1 MHIHFKKALALTGL
15 FIAVQATAQ
24 LTFYEN
30 SSFEGQSFTT
40 QRNIN
45 NLERFGFN
53 NRASSVVVRGNA
65 NDRWEVCDDVR
76 FTGRCVVLRRGE
88 YSSLSSMGLNDRV
101 SSVRNVGRNA
111 RIEDDRYAPAPVVP
125 VAPQVTFYENDSYQG
140 SSFTINS
147 AESDFRRSGF
157 NDRAS
162 SAVVS
167 SGRWE
172 VCENI
177 GYAGQC
183 VVLRP
188 GQYSNLA
195 YMGLN
200 NRVSSVRALA
210 SNVRVD
216 DGRYAPSPMVSTDYR
231 RRNNEQ
237 LYQANVTSVRAV
249 VDAPGQRCWVEQEQV
264 AAKPNNSGVAGGVIG
279 AVLGGILGHQVGG
292 GSGKDVATGLGVV
305 GGALIGNRVGRDNA
319 TPVTTTQNVQRCAT
333 APQAQPTYWDVT
345 YNFRG
350 QEYRVQM
357 TREPGSTVTVNEQ
370 GVPRA

>member
-1 MHIHFKKALALTGL
+1 MHIYLKKALPLAGL
-15 FIAVQATAQ
+15 FFVVQATAQ
-24 LTFYEN
+24 ITFYEN
-30 SSFEGQSFTT
+30 ASFEGQSFTT
-40 QRNIN
+40 QRTVN

-65 NDRWEVCDDVR
+65 KDRWEVCEDAR
-76 FTGRCVVLRRGE
+76 FTGRCVILRRGE
-88 YSSLSSMGLNDRV
+88 YSSLSSMGLNNQV

-111 RIEDDRYAPAPVVP
+111 RIEEDRYAPAPIAP

-177 GYAGQC
+177 GYGGQC

-188 GQYSNLA
+188 GQYSNLT

-200 NRVSSVRALA
+200 NRVSSVRSLTPD
-210 SNVRVD
+210 VRVED
-216 DGRYAPSPMVSTDYR
+216 RRYAPYPLVSNDYR
-231 RRNNEQ
+231 QRNNEK

-249 VDAPGQRCWVEQEQV
+249 VDTPGQRCWVEQSQV
-264 AAKPNNSGVAGGVIG
+264 AAKPNNSGVAGGMIG
-279 AVLGGILGHQVGG
+279 AVIGGILGHQVGG

-305 GGALIGNRVGRDNA
+305 GGALIGNRVGKDNA
-319 TPVTTTQNVQRCAT
+319 QPVTTTQNVQRCAA

-345 YNFRG
+345 YIFSG

-357 TREPGSTVTVNEQ
+357 AREPGSTITVNEQ
-370 GVPRA
+370 GIPRA